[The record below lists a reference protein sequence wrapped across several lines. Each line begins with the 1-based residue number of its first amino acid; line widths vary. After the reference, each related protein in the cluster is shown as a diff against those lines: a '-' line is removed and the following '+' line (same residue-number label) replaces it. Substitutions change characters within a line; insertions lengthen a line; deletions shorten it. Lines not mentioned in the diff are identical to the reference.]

1 MCAFSE
7 RSYPAWS
14 DSSIRLFATP
24 SAFAKSSLFYV
35 QEIGYFETLERYF
48 TEREQLES
56 YLVVYTVAGSG
67 RLTYRGTTYSL
78 TIRQLFFID
87 CMDYQHYATEQGES
101 WDMLWVHFNGSAAR
115 AYYEQ
120 FALSAEP
127 VLTLQPDAP
136 VPALL
141 RQLLELHS
149 RKSYR
154 TELIGSLLLT
164 QLLTELMLTAQQLE
178 LPYADTPSYISE
190 ITLWMDK
197 HYANK
202 LSLAELAA
210 KHSVSK
216 YHLAKQF
223 KRYTG
228 FSPNEYLINTRI
240 TRAKELL
247 KYSDLP
253 IAEIAAQIGVDNVSH
268 FISLFKDRVD
278 QTPLVYRKKW
288 RQAGY

>member
-1 MCAFSE
+1 MRAYSE

-14 DSSIRLFATP
+14 DSSVRLFATP
-24 SAFAKSSLFYV
+24 SAFAKASLFYV

-48 TEREQLES
+48 TEREQLDS
-56 YLVVYTVAGSG
+56 YLVVYTIAGSG
-67 RLTYRGTTYSL
+67 RLTYRGTTYPL
-78 TIRQLFFID
+78 TARQLFFID
-87 CMDYQHYATEQGES
+87 CMDYQHYRAEQGQS

-120 FALSAEP
+120 FASSAEP
-127 VLTLQPDAP
+127 VLTLQTDTP

-141 RQLLELHS
+141 RRLLELHS
-149 RKSYR
+149 RKSFR
-154 TELIGSLLLT
+154 TELVGSQLLT
-164 QLLTELMLTAQQLE
+164 QLLTELVLTAQQLE
-178 LPYADTPSYISE
+178 LPNADTPSYIGE
-190 ITLWMDK
+190 ISLWMDE
-197 HYANK
+197 HYADK

-210 KHSVSK
+210 KHAVNK
-216 YHLAKQF
+216 YHFAKQF
-223 KRYTG
+223 KRFTG

-253 IAEIAAQIGVDNVSH
+253 IAEIAVLVGIDNVSH
-268 FISLFKDRVD
+268 FISLFKDRVE

-288 RQAGY
+288 RQASN